1 VTRWGEQSRNSGEM
15 TNGERKVKRAGI
27 CVCSSKQEAA
37 SAGRTAV
44 AGSRCRYRVVVVME
58 PSAGE
63 RDSRQRA
70 TVALAQLTAAPEC
83 SLASALLLRP
93 LAPAWIATATGGWH
107 SAPERETVDRG
118 LLLLWPNRQQRLN
131 ARSLPHSSSGH
142 WPRPGL
148 PLLQVG
154 GTHGKPSHSSA
165 TAPAALRSISPHGT
179 HVYITWPASCRARG
193 AAPSSMAAWHACVI
207 CISARACS
215 RSIHSRAGPGRA
227 G

>member
-1 VTRWGEQSRNSGEM
+1 LRCSLPLFRVTRWGEQSRNSGEM

-27 CVCSSKQEAA
+27 CVCSRKRHLQ
-37 SAGRTAV
+37 GRTAV

-107 SAPERETVDRG
+107 S
-118 LLLLWPNRQQRLN
+118 RQAKPQQCY
-131 ARSLPHSSSGH
+131 SSSCTQID
-142 WPRPGL
+142 L
-148 PLLQVG
+148 
-154 GTHGKPSHSSA
+154 SA
-165 TAPAALRSISPHGT
+165 RHACLHYVA
-179 HVYITWPASCRARG
+179 ASCRARG

-215 RSIHSRAGPGRA
+215 RSIHSRARPGRIM
-227 G
+227 GLDTRR